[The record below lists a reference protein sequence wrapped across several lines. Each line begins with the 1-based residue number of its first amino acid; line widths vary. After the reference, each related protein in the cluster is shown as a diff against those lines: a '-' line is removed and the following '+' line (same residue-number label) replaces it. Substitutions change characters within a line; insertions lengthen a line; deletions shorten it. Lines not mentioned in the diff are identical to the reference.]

1 MKIDFRRFTMVF
13 VMSTIVFL
21 FGSAPLVAQIK
32 GGRGARQSTSSGISD
47 RDWNQLLGALA
58 REDWDLAVR
67 MSDDLLKRLKIEN
80 DKKQVAQ
87 LRYFHLFALAGRLS
101 RLLVGKNETAAGPA
115 WEELEN
121 TAISYRGQEL
131 MMPARSFSI
140 SCAGKVNFV
149 CPVRDDRRALR
160 VSSTNI
166 NGDFILAFEYYS
178 FVEDIDLRDLEARKV
193 FLVGKLDKFEFN
205 QDDSKP
211 WIMRLFIKST
221 AARIAIGG

>member
-1 MKIDFRRFTMVF
+1 MVCIA
-13 VMSTIVFL
+13 STIVFL
-21 FGSAPLVAQIK
+21 FGSAPIAAQIK
-32 GGRGARQSTSSGISD
+32 GGRGTRQSTSTEISD
-47 RDWNQLLGALA
+47 RDWNQLSGALA
-58 REDWDLAVR
+58 REDWDLAAR
-67 MSDDLLKRLKIEN
+67 TSDDLLRSLKIEN

-87 LRYFHLFALAGRLS
+87 LRYLHLFALAGRIS
-101 RLLVGKNETAAGPA
+101 RLIVGKNETAAGPA

-121 TAISYRGQEL
+121 TAVSYRGQEL

-149 CPVRDDRRALR
+149 CPIRDDRRALR

-178 FVEDIDLRDLEARKV
+178 FVEDIDLRDFEARKV
-193 FLVGKLDKFEFN
+193 FLVGKLDRFEFN

-211 WIMRLFIKST
+211 WIMRLFIKSS